1 MTDNNLN
8 PEQIYT
14 KYLHTISGIKFTPRE
29 IDIISCIVA
38 GKNPQSI
45 SSFLS
50 INTKPIELQT
60 VNTHIVNIRRKI
72 DGSSRA
78 KILEFVE
85 KSDKHK
91 LVHNHYI
98 ALTIR
103 KEFIQGIMELIP
115 ITSLLI
121 KKVYFIAQND
131 NNKELVSYLKN
142 YFQLINVDVII
153 EELSSQASLAQLKNL
168 SIDTEFAIHFL
179 PPTDPYK
186 ASLNNLFLLS
196 DENIKDSNF
205 VFKYVSINDHQ
216 DYYFLFLQILNELV
230 ANIEPN
236 IKIIKNRIQNKYDNF
251 YGRVEKNI
259 ISENT
264 TPSTELNV
272 KKSFNKKLYTLISIF
287 VLSIVTIGSYLYSKI
302 ERNKYL
308 PIIHSDFMIPVPSVL
323 LERNNILHQIN
334 NYFYHNT
341 RGVQTVALV
350 GPGGAGKTTIARIYA
365 SKQTSDVI
373 WEINAETKVTL
384 VESFIKLAE
393 GLARTNED
401 KEILQEIRAIQIPN
415 ELIDKLILFVKQRL
429 ILYPN
434 WLLIFDNIDDIAEVQ
449 RYIPHDSQICGNGK
463 VIITTRD
470 SNIKTH
476 RYVNHTIK
484 IEELS
489 AEQKLALFTKIVNEK
504 NYDPK
509 QISDFLEYIPPFPLD
524 VSIAA
529 YYIKITDTSF
539 SQYII
544 NLNQNS
550 NGFDSIQSML
560 LKETGDYNHTRYN
573 IITLSLEHLISS
585 HPDFKDLLLFISL
598 VDSQNIPRELLDKY
612 KSHIVVDSFI
622 YNLKKYSLIS
632 GDALT
637 PLGEVFHIH
646 RSTQAI
652 SLAYLTQKFDL
663 THHQKKFVDK
673 IGKVFWSYI
682 SDLVDQEN
690 SPKIRLMLA
699 HSKMLL
705 SHDALLSEEIKILVE
720 TAIGYI
726 YYYLGFDI
734 KSKEYL
740 EISLKKL
747 QHYYGKDHI
756 DPARILTFLA
766 MAIRRTGNYVEAKNL
781 LLQSASI
788 SRKHPEYHMQHA
800 RAVSCLGLL
809 HRLLG
814 EYNESIITLSE
825 SAEIAKKHPT
835 NQVGIGRSLAN
846 LAEIY
851 ASMGLP
857 VEARKSID
865 ELMRLYTDFDKNQIE
880 TIWVLNPLGMAY
892 NTIGDYE
899 KAKPILE
906 RSLKLTEIHFGKE
919 HIQTAWT
926 LLHLGN
932 IHLKLGDLTTA
943 RELLTRSSIIHKES
957 MGPDKVQTTWP
968 NLRLGEIALLE
979 SNFEDAENLILPNV
993 QILKNYNHP
1002 ARHKALELLGDFYS
1016 KKFDFL
1022 IQKASPE
1029 ELKKLKNLSI
1039 ESYQESKDIVIKNF
1053 PVNSILR
1060 KSIERKI
1067 QKTMIK

>member
-1 MTDNNLN
+1 MLPDNTLN

-50 INTKPIELQT
+50 IDTKPIELQT

-72 DGSSRA
+72 DGSARA
-78 KILEFVE
+78 QILEFIE
-85 KSDKHK
+85 RSDKHK
-91 LVHNHYI
+91 LVHNYYI
-98 ALTIR
+98 ALKIK
-103 KEFIQGIMELIP
+103 KEFVQSLTELIKT
-115 ITSLLI
+115 TSLLI
-121 KKVYFIAQND
+121 KKVYFVTPND
-131 NNKELVSYLKN
+131 ANKDLISSLKS

-153 EELSSQASLAQLKNL
+153 ERDHTSLAQIQN
-168 SIDTEFAIHFL
+168 TEFAIYFL
-179 PPTDPYK
+179 PPINQYTP
-186 ASLNNLFLLS
+186 SSNHLFLLKVE
-196 DENIKDSNF
+196 DAKKGDLN
-205 VFKYVSINDHQ
+205 FKYILLNDQ
-216 DYYFLFLQILNELV
+216 QNYYYLFLKILNELL
-230 ANIEPN
+230 PN
-236 IKIIKNRIQNKYDNF
+236 IKPNIEIIKTRIQTKYDHF
-251 YGRVEKNI
+251 YEHEDKSNI
-259 ISENT
+259 SKKIQSPNEQNIQ
-264 TPSTELNV
+264 
-272 KKSFNKKLYTLISIF
+272 KSFNKKLYTLISIF
-287 VLSIVTIGSYLYSKI
+287 ILTLIAIGGYLYNQNTQ
-302 ERNKYL
+302 NKYL
-308 PIIHSDFMIPVPSVL
+308 PIIHSDLMIPVPSVL
-323 LERNNILHQIN
+323 LERNNILEEIN
-334 NYFYHNT
+334 NYYRSNIKD
-341 RGVQTVALV
+341 VQTVALV

-393 GLARTNED
+393 GLARTNDD
-401 KEILQEIRAIQIPN
+401 KEILQEIRAIQIPT
-415 ELIDKLILFVKQRL
+415 ELVDKLILFVKQRL

-434 WLLIFDNIDDIAEVQ
+434 WLLIFDNIDDISEVQ
-449 RYIPHDSQICGNGK
+449 KYIPHDSNTCGSGK
-463 VIITTRD
+463 VLITTRD

-476 RYVNHTIK
+476 RYINHTIK
-484 IEELS
+484 IGELT
-489 AEQKLALFTKIVNEK
+489 AEQKLALFSKIVNEK
-504 NYDPK
+504 RYDSK
-509 QISDFLEYIPPFPLD
+509 QVINFLEHIPPFPLD

-529 YYIKITDTSF
+529 YYIKTTDTSF
-539 SQYII
+539 AQYII
-544 NLNQNS
+544 HLNQNS
-550 NGFDSIQSML
+550 NGFDNIQSML
-560 LKETGDYNHTRYN
+560 LKEAGDYNHTRYN

-598 VDSQNIPRELLDKY
+598 LDSQNIPRELLDKY
-612 KSHIVVDSFI
+612 KNHIIVDSFI

-632 GDALT
+632 GESLT
-637 PLGEVFHIH
+637 PLGEVFNIH

-663 THHQKKFVDK
+663 THHRKELINK
-673 IGKVFWSYI
+673 IGKVFWAYI

-690 SPKIRLMLA
+690 SSKIRLMLA

-705 SHDALLSEEIKILVE
+705 SHDILISEEIKILVE

-734 KSKEYL
+734 KSKEHL
-740 EISLKKL
+740 ETSLKKL

-766 MAIRRTGNYVEAKNL
+766 MAIRRTGNYTEAKNL
-781 LLQSASI
+781 LLQSAAI
-788 SRKHPEYHMQHA
+788 SRKYPEYHMQHA

-825 SAEIAKKHPT
+825 GAEVAKKHPI

-851 ASMGLP
+851 SSIGLP
-857 VEARKSID
+857 NEAKKSID
-865 ELMRLYTDFDKNQIE
+865 ELMSLYTDFDKNQIE
-880 TIWVLNPLGMAY
+880 TIWILNPLGISY
-892 NTIGDYE
+892 YTLGDYE
-899 KAKPILE
+899 KAKHILE
-906 RSLKLTEIHFGKE
+906 RSLKLTETHFGKE

-932 IHLKLGDLTTA
+932 VYLKLGDLVAA
-943 RELLTRSSIIHKES
+943 REILTRSSTIHKES
-957 MGPDKVQTTWP
+957 MGKDKIQTTWP
-968 NLRLGEIALLE
+968 NLRLGELALIE
-979 SNFEDAENLILPNV
+979 NNFDDAENLILPNV

-1029 ELKKLKNLSI
+1029 ELNKLKNLSI
-1039 ESYQESKDIVIKNF
+1039 ESYKEAKDLIIKTF
-1053 PVNSILR
+1053 PTNSTLR
-1060 KSIERKI
+1060 TTIENKI
-1067 QKTMIK
+1067 QKIMTK